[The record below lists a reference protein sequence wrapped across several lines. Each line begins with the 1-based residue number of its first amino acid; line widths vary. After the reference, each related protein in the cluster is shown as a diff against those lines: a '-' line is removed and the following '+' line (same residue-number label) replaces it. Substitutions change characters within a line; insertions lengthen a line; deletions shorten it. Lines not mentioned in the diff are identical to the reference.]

1 MVQGDIAQ
9 QQIGMSKVKISYN
22 KPGTPNK
29 YRCDNCK
36 VTHVKLWREYQTQ
49 FPNLLCCDC
58 AAKGQKKDI
67 SGIGLDGYRPSEYG
81 RTCQIGWY
89 VPAIPDEEGLGYWG
103 YTSVPQEGIDW
114 WQALPTRG

>member
-1 MVQGDIAQ
+1 M
-9 QQIGMSKVKISYN
+9 
-22 KPGTPNK
+22 
-29 YRCDNCK
+29 
-36 VTHVKLWREYQTQ
+36 TH
-49 FPNLLCCDC
+49 
-58 AAKGQKKDI
+58 
-67 SGIGLDGYRPSEYG
+67 SEYG